1 MLTMKEKTFAKLTE
15 LCFYEDYDFVVRCI
29 ESCEEPKQVRS
40 PITKLI
46 ELFKVRHINDERLP
60 KFYEELVKLRERKT
74 AEIYDKYQKK
84 YEQMYGN
91 KEKIHENEE

>member
-1 MLTMKEKTFAKLTE
+1 MTMKEKTFAELTE
-15 LCFYEDYDFVVRCI
+15 PCFYEDYDFVVRCI
-29 ESCEEPKQVRS
+29 ESCEEPKQVRG

-46 ELFKVRHINDERLP
+46 KLFKARHIHDERLP

-74 AEIYDKYQKK
+74 GEIYDKHQKE
-84 YEQMYGN
+84 YEVIYGN

>member
-1 MLTMKEKTFAKLTE
+1 MTMKEKTFAELTE
-15 LCFYEDYDFVVRCI
+15 PCFYADYDFVVRCI

-40 PITKLI
+40 PITNLI
-46 ELFKVRHINDERLP
+46 KLFKARHIHDERLP
-60 KFYEELVKLRERKT
+60 KFHEELVKLRERKT

-91 KEKIHENEE
+91 KEKINENEE